1 MTAPD
6 RPPDRPPVRIAGLA
20 TALPQH
26 RLDQATARRAA
37 GELFGGR
44 VADFERLAAVFDRAG
59 VRSRALAQP
68 LTWYYDPH
76 GWAERTAVFVKV
88 ATDLLEQAIGEAL
101 ARAGLGPEAVDL
113 LVVLSSTGIATPS
126 LDSRLAGR
134 LGLRADVARLPVF
147 GLGCA
152 GGALGLARG
161 AALARSRPGSVVVVA
176 TVELCSLILRLDD
189 LSKTSLV
196 ANALFGDGAAA
207 AVLVAEEGRAAA
219 PAIAA
224 WGEHQWPDSLDV
236 MGWRVDDAGLGVVMA
251 RAIPDLVRRE
261 LAAVADRFL
270 DGIGRHRSNL
280 AAVAAHPGG
289 ARVLDAL
296 DAVFGDG
303 MAGLDAAR
311 AVLAEHGNMSAPTV
325 LFVLER
331 VLAAR
336 PPGPVL
342 ATALGP
348 GFTAGFLLIEP
359 GGEGP

>member
-1 MTAPD
+1 
-6 RPPDRPPVRIAGLA
+6 
-20 TALPQH
+20 
-26 RLDQATARRAA
+26 
-37 GELFGGR
+37 
-44 VADFERLAAVFDRAG
+44 
-59 VRSRALAQP
+59 
-68 LTWYYDPH
+68 
-76 GWAERTAVFVKV
+76 
-88 ATDLLEQAIGEAL
+88 
-101 ARAGLGPEAVDL
+101 
-113 LVVLSSTGIATPS
+113 
-126 LDSRLAGR
+126 
-134 LGLRADVARLPVF
+134 
-147 GLGCA
+147 
-152 GGALGLARG
+152 
-161 AALARSRPGSVVVVA
+161 VA